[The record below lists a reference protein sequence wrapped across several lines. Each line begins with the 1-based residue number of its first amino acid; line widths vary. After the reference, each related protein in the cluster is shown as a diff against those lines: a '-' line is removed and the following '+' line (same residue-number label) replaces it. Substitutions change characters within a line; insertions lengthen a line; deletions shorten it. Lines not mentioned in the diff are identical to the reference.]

1 MANTQVGKLHKK
13 SIVRGLDGG
22 IRDMRDEANGGWI
35 VRGGSVVNQEKWGEY
50 CKMLKDKEDSAK
62 ALAQP
67 KIRED
72 YSETKDATPEPSRVD
87 KLEEKVE
94 ALDSKL
100 DAILKAVSK

>member
-13 SIVRGLDGG
+13 TIVRGLDGG

-35 VRGGSVVNQEKWGEY
+35 VRGGSVVNQERWNDYLKA
-50 CKMLKDKEDSAK
+50 LKDKEDSAK
-62 ALAQP
+62 AFAEP
-67 KIRED
+67 KIRQD
-72 YSETKDATPEPSRVD
+72 YPETKDGIAESSRVD